1 MESQSVI
8 YMKMKSHRF
17 YSALKH
23 AVCCLAVCLV
33 FCSMSRCESER
44 ALDEG
49 NDLDFTLS
57 GLPAFP
63 EGLFLYSSNMS
74 SVEFDGKRLDCEA
87 PLLSDECLQIP
98 DFKSLSVTVSSES
111 GLAAGKV
118 YAASQEGT
126 SLDIVL
132 EYVAGESGEVL
143 TATAENASL
152 KVSLISSRYVT
163 GIFSC
168 DFRLLLPDENTGD
181 VTEYECHARNGY
193 FNIFLL

>member
-1 MESQSVI
+1 MESQSEI
-8 YMKMKSHRF
+8 YLKMKSHRL

-33 FCSMSRCESER
+33 FCSMSQCESER

-49 NDLDFTLS
+49 NDIDFILS

-63 EGLFLYSSNMS
+63 EGLFLYSSSMS
-74 SVEFDGKRLDCEA
+74 SVEFDGNRLDCVA
-87 PLLSDECLQIP
+87 PLLSDESLQIP
-98 DFKSLSVTVSSES
+98 DIRSLSITVSSES

-118 YAASQEGT
+118 YDASQSGT
-126 SLDIVL
+126 TLDIVL

-143 TATAENASL
+143 SATAENASL

-168 DFRLLLPDENTGD
+168 DFRLMLPDESTGD
-181 VTEYECHARNGY
+181 MTEYECHAQDGY